1 MASSP
6 PPIHEQVR
14 IWGPE
19 STQRLSLEESLAYCH
34 ALAHGHYENF
44 SVMSSLVPPSLRD
57 DFAAVYAFCRWAD
70 DLGDEMGDPDESL
83 RLLAWWRRELD
94 DCFAGVPVHPV
105 MVALADTV
113 TRHEL
118 PREPFEHLIDAF
130 EQDQRVT
137 RYDTWDQVI
146 DYCRR
151 SANPVGRLVLM
162 LFGEP
167 REDEYLLPS
176 DAICT
181 GLQLVNHW
189 QDVGRDML
197 ERDRCYIPR
206 ELITVTDFDSRLREC
221 AGLGFCADHE
231 FLEASRTIVSSCI
244 RRTEPYFHEGASLIP
259 RLSAEARPVVRLF
272 RDGGV
277 HVMNLIGHWNYETV
291 LHRPR
296 LSVVTKLALVSR
308 AWLGARSARRK
319 GGRG

>member
-1 MASSP
+1 MSSSLS
-6 PPIHEQVR
+6 PIHEQVR

-19 STQRLSLEESLAYCH
+19 STQRVSLEEALTYCH
-34 ALAHGHYENF
+34 ALASGHYENF
-44 SVMSSLVPPSLRD
+44 SVMSALVPLRLRD

-83 RLLAWWRRELD
+83 RLLAWWKGELD
-94 DCFAGVPVHPV
+94 DCFSGVPVHPV
-105 MVALADTV
+105 MVALSETV
-113 TRHEL
+113 RRHDL
-118 PREPFEHLIDAF
+118 PREPFEDLIDAF

-137 RYDTWDQVI
+137 RYDTWDQLI

-162 LFGEP
+162 LLGEP
-167 REDEYLLPS
+167 REAEFLEPS

-181 GLQLVNHW
+181 ALQLVNHW

-206 ELITVTDFDSRLREC
+206 EMITVDDFDSRLREC
-221 AGLGFCADHE
+221 AGLGFCADRD
-231 FLEASRTIVSSCI
+231 FMQASRDIVASCV
-244 RRTEPYFHEGASLIP
+244 RRTESYFIEGDSLIP
-259 RLSAEARPVVRLF
+259 RLGPESRPVVRLF

-277 HVMNLIGHWNYETV
+277 HVMRLIGHWNYETI

-296 LSVVTKLALVSR
+296 LSGFTKFSLVSR

-319 GGRG
+319 RGSR